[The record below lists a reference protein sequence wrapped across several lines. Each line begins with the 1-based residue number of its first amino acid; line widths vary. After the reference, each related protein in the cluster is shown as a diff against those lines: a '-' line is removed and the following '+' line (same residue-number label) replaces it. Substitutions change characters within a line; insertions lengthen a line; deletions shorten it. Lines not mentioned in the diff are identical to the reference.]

1 MWFSVAILLGRNAY
15 VEAEKASEM
24 RLILEA
30 HRGGNLL
37 DALAAVAKH
46 KFRRTYDFIAYQL
59 VCRTPRQA
67 FTHTRK
73 VLGRDAEKAG
83 ILVYIK
89 KRQRGVVQ
97 MLHEAVQN
105 VLAGTVSLL
114 NSLIVLRPIQIDK
127 FVNHRS
133 QQQTEA
139 QLLVRCLRALEIILQ

>member
-1 MWFSVAILLGRNAY
+1 MCFSVAVLLGRNAY
-15 VEAEKASEM
+15 LLTEETSEM

-97 MLHEAVQN
+97 VLHE
-105 VLAGTVSLL
+105 
-114 NSLIVLRPIQIDK
+114 IVDR
-127 FVNHRS
+127 
-133 QQQTEA
+133 E
-139 QLLVRCLRALEIILQ
+139 ALE

>member
-1 MWFSVAILLGRNAY
+1 MCFSVAILLGRNAY
-15 VEAEKASEM
+15 MEAEKASEM

-59 VCRTPRQA
+59 VCRTPRKA
-67 FTHTRK
+67 FAYAGK

-97 MLHEAVQN
+97 MMHEATQN
-105 VLAGTVSLL
+105 VLARTVSLVQERL
-114 NSLIVLRPIQIDK
+114 VLSFPHVDRVI
-127 FVNHRS
+127 NH
-133 QQQTEA
+133 
-139 QLLVRCLRALEIILQ
+139 